1 MMSKTNSITRLII
14 LISLTLSFEMLG
26 LPQPITGPL
35 VNLMLILTTLV
46 LNPLAGV
53 ILGSVSPLVAVIR
66 GQLPP
71 ILLPMVPFIIIGN
84 ALFVLV
90 FGLIRKL
97 LSFSPHHDSSPLKSI
112 GNWLGLFFGATI
124 KFLWLYAS
132 ASFVVPLILGK
143 QLPAT
148 FIAMMAIPQFITAI
162 IGGIFAL
169 FIFSMLRGIIA
180 KKY

>member
-1 MMSKTNSITRLII
+1 
-14 LISLTLSFEMLG
+14 
-26 LPQPITGPL
+26 
-35 VNLMLILTTLV
+35 MLILTTLV

-71 ILLPMVPFIIIGN
+71 ILLPMVPFIIVGN
-84 ALFVLV
+84 ALLVVV
-90 FGLIRKL
+90 FGLVGKL
-97 LSFSPHHDSSPLKSI
+97 ISFSLHHDSSPLKSI
-112 GNWLGLFFGATI
+112 GNWLGLLLGATI

-132 ASFVVPLILGK
+132 ASFVVPLVLGK
-143 QLPAT
+143 QLPAP

-169 FIFSMLRGIIA
+169 LIFSMLRGIIT
-180 KKY
+180 KI

>member
-1 MMSKTNSITRLII
+1 MRNKTNYITRLII

-53 ILGSVSPLVAVIR
+53 ILGSVSPFVAVIR

-71 ILLPMVPFIIIGN
+71 ILLPMVPFIMIGN
-84 ALFVLV
+84 ALLVLI
-90 FGLIRKL
+90 FGLGRKL
-97 LSFSPHHDSSPLKSI
+97 IPFSLHHDSSPIKSI
-112 GNWLGLFFGATI
+112 GNWLGLFLGATI
-124 KFLWLYAS
+124 KFLWLYLS
-132 ASFVVPLILGK
+132 ASLVVPLILGK
-143 QLPAT
+143 QLPAP
-148 FIAMMAIPQFITAI
+148 FIAMMAIPQFVTAI

-169 FIFSMLRGIIA
+169 FIFAMLHRSILL
-180 KKY
+180 KN

>member
-1 MMSKTNSITRLII
+1 MMSKTNYITRLII

-53 ILGSVSPLVAVIR
+53 ILGSISPLVAVIR
-66 GQLPP
+66 GQLPA
-71 ILLPMVPFIIIGN
+71 ILLPMVPFIIIAN
-84 ALFVLV
+84 ALFVLI
-90 FGLIRKL
+90 FGLTGKL
-97 LSFSPHHDSSPLKSI
+97 FPFSLDHDSSPLKSI
-112 GNWLGLFFGATI
+112 GNWLGLLLGATI

-143 QLPAT
+143 QLPAP

-169 FIFSMLRGIIA
+169 LIFSMLRGIIA
-180 KKY
+180 KND